1 MRRGEGKGRRRGLK
15 YTTEFRNCTLFPLL
29 MNKGIGSVD
38 LDQGF
43 APDDVW
49 MHAYSSQHALPACLL
64 KNSDTGATVVQL
76 GYNIAAAT
84 VFVLFNAA
92 SLNLGKTKL

>member
-1 MRRGEGKGRRRGLK
+1 MMYG
-15 YTTEFRNCTLFPLL
+15 C
-29 MNKGIGSVD
+29 
-38 LDQGF
+38 
-43 APDDVW
+43 
-49 MHAYSSQHALPACLL
+49 MHTPASMPCLPACLL